1 MGLPSSGQI
10 SMNDIRI
17 EMGIPSQSPFGL
29 NEARNGTYVA
39 LNTNSPTSPP
49 STGQVSLSSWYGYCQ
64 TCFSHSFSYNS
75 LLANKCVNNDPI
87 TIISDTDPIV
97 VGSLL
102 FLSDY
107 SAAFY
112 PYYYTDGTDW
122 YYADSVSEQTEVLS
136 KGVCAPIYSATV
148 YMNSFVDYPYGYAD
162 AATACSLGGNT
173 GVAET
178 VYYQGTLG
186 DGTVLYFGNNLT
198 DQFSADG
205 SFGYY
210 WISGYSFTYSSVIA
224 NYTVCV
230 VPAAL
235 AWTYSETGGAN
246 GEMRIYVN
254 SVAVETRTNT
264 SSGTW
269 TGLETGDEIYVEIE
283 LLGAC
288 SGNDDAGNVY
298 SQSNRGTLTYADCFV
313 ASTGTYTSPTY
324 TVVAGD
330 AGTTITLDTYAS
342 CDSGC
347 L

>member
-64 TCFSHSFSYNS
+64 TCFSHSFSYNA

-107 SAAFY
+107 SQAFF

-122 YYADSVSEQTEVLS
+122 YYADTNVSEQTEV
-136 KGVCAPIYSATV
+136 
-148 YMNSFVDYPYGYAD
+148 M
-162 AATACSLGGNT
+162 SLGSCVST
-173 GVAET
+173 A
-178 VYYQGTLG
+178 TL
-186 DGTVLYFGNNLT
+186 
-198 DQFSADG
+198 S
-205 SFGYY
+205 
-210 WISGYSFTYSSVIA
+210 
-224 NYTVCV
+224 
-230 VPAAL
+230 
-235 AWTYSETGGAN
+235 WTYSETGGAN
-246 GEMRIYVN
+246 AEMRIYVN
-254 SVAVETRTNT
+254 SVAVETRTTT
-264 SSGTW
+264 SSGTY
-269 TGLETGDEIYVEIE
+269 TGLVAGDTIYVEIE

-288 SGNDDAGNVY
+288 SGLDDAGNVY
-298 SQSNRGTLTYADCFV
+298 SQSNRGTLVYADCFV